1 MFLRG
6 EYKKPSRLLENYFT
20 TYSVQFRAGVPRF
33 QVNACMDL
41 FRIQIYSMFFI
52 HNAPHI

>member
-6 EYKKPSRLLENYFT
+6 EYKKLSRLLENYFT
-20 TYSVQFRAGVPRF
+20 TYSVQFRAGVPCF
-33 QVNACMDL
+33 EVNASMDL